1 MSYIAGFQLATMDLL
16 PPNRRQNILH
26 ALVEALTWAN
36 MQWLEEHPETPSL
49 YASSPAYQLK
59 VRPMSI
65 DFWADIPTV
74 IAQGGG
80 DCKDFTAWRIA
91 ELRKHG
97 AAMVVPEIKYIPQRL
112 PTGEIVNLWHVYVR
126 QGPKT
131 EDPSRLL
138 GMPTNVSWQQL
149 RGVFQ

>member
-1 MSYIAGFQLATMDLL
+1 MGYVAGFQLASMDHL

-36 MQWLEEHPETPSL
+36 MQWLEENPGTPSL
-49 YASSPAYQLK
+49 YGASPMYQLK

-74 IAQGGG
+74 MSQGGG

-91 ELRKHG
+91 ELRRAG
-97 AAMVVPEIKYIPQRL
+97 NAMVVPEIRYLPQCL
-112 PTGEIVNLWHVYVR
+112 PTGEVVNLWHVLVR
-126 QGPKT
+126 QGPKV
-131 EDPSRLL
+131 EDPSKLL
-138 GMPTNVSWQQL
+138 GMPSHVSPQVL
-149 RGVFQ
+149 RGLFR